1 MSEPLAVVGF
11 ACRYPGAPDA
21 DGFWRL
27 LADGRDALTRFD
39 DAELAARGV
48 PEPLRRNP
56 AYVPVGGLIDDQDR
70 FDPAPFGLSGPEAEL
85 LDPQQRVFLE
95 TAWHALEHAGHAG
108 GREAGVVGTFAGAAL
123 SAYLATNLAHRFDP
137 LGGADPAGSLQL
149 HTGNVAD
156 YLPLRTAHRF
166 GFTGP
171 AIAVGA
177 TCATSLVAVHVAAQ
191 SLLAGEC
198 DTALAG
204 GVSLRV
210 PQGRGY
216 LHVPDGPFSA
226 DGVTRP
232 YSADAR
238 GTVFTQGAGVV
249 VLRRL
254 ADALASGDH
263 VHAVL
268 LGSAVANDGARRAGF
283 TAPSAEGQARTI
295 AEALA
300 VAGVDPAEVSYVEGH
315 GTGTVLGD
323 PIEVQALRRVFGPA
337 GAAWCGLGSVKGTIG
352 HADSAAGIAGFLK
365 TVLALAHRTIPA
377 SLHATPVN
385 PALELDGSPFRIV
398 TETEPWAAD
407 GPRRA
412 GVSSFGIGGTN
423 CHVVLG
429 EAPAPVPAVR
439 DERAQLIVVS
449 AATAE
454 ACRATARALADGLS
468 GDAAGDTADVAH
480 TLALGRKEFPV
491 RAAVSVAPGEDVA
504 AALRAAPVASP
515 RSRAP
520 RIVFGF
526 PGGGAQY
533 AGMAAGLY
541 RDEPVFAEA
550 VDELAAFFPAEVRA
564 VLLDPAHGAARD
576 PGAGLPALF
585 TASVAMAR
593 LLESWDVRP
602 DVVLG
607 HSVGEYAAAVV
618 AGVLSG
624 ADAARLVA
632 ERSRLMTG
640 LDGGGMLAVP
650 LGEAEV
656 HRLLARHP
664 GLDLAAVNAEDACAV
679 SGARA
684 DVERLRDELAADGVR
699 TRWVGVDV
707 AAHSRL
713 VEPAMPALRAV
724 TARLSPRPAELPL
737 VTTLPGS
744 DPADPEHWVRH
755 LRGTVRFAEALDTAC
770 GDDAVLVQVGPG
782 GMLAS
787 LAARRGPSVTTFPR
801 QDEGGDG
808 RAAAL
813 DALGRL
819 WALGAG
825 VSLAAL
831 HRPGRR
837 RLPLPGYAFQRE
849 RYWVA
854 PAPRVTDD
862 ASPREPLQLPVWRQ
876 LPPLPAAAPGVRV
889 VGEGPWADALR
900 AASGEGEP
908 VAVVVAP
915 PGGSGDETRRL
926 ADVVLAYRDLG
937 DLPVL
942 QLTRHGEAVIGTED
956 VDPVAAGVR
965 GLPRVLGQ
973 ETGVRWRTLDVTEV
987 PDARAALA
995 EVADLLSGESAR
1007 ELALRGGKR
1016 WLRQWEH
1023 WRPAPLGELPAAP
1036 VVVVTGGLGNVGRAL
1051 ARRLLD
1057 DGPAHVVLAS
1067 RNPRPVPGV
1076 RVEAVDVTDAAAV
1089 AALLDRVIEEHGR
1102 IDLLVHAPVV
1112 VELATL
1118 SEVDDETVLR
1128 SLAPKVA
1135 GVVALRSAVEGRPVR
1150 TVLLM
1155 SSAAGTI
1162 GGFGLGA
1169 YVAASRFVD
1178 GFAHAMR
1185 GSAATWLAVD
1195 WDRWR
1200 FGTEAERASAAELTM
1215 RHALDS
1221 TDALD
1226 ALLRLAAAAEPPAQ
1240 VAVSPAELNSRSR
1253 ALASRTVR
1261 ASDGGAAVTNA
1272 AERLVAAVW
1281 SEALGQEVTSREDD
1295 FFALGGHSLLA
1306 TRVLARLR
1314 DDHGITLRLR
1324 DLLARPT
1331 VAGLAELVSVA
1342 GEPLERPSGEVV
1354 RATGGPFPLTRVQH
1368 AYRVGR
1374 SAGYGLGEVAC
1385 HFYLE
1390 HRAPGLDVERYERAW
1405 NRVIARHEMLRSVV
1419 TADGEN
1425 LVLPEVPVY
1434 RVPVH
1439 DVTEAGLAELRERL
1453 SRRVADPGRW
1463 PLIEA
1468 HVARLPGGEQRV
1480 LLSVDVL
1487 VCDSASYLIV
1497 DRELRALYADPAAEL
1512 PAPATTFADCVAAL
1526 QRRQGSAEHRRAAE
1540 YWLARDLPDAPPLPV
1555 RPAGER
1561 PRFGRRRAVLP
1572 AGRWA
1577 GIRERAAA
1585 AGVTPTAVLLAA
1597 YSDVLAR
1604 WSGSDHFCLTLTV
1617 FDRPA
1622 GHDGIVGEF
1631 SSLLLFETD
1640 RRGVAGFAAR
1650 AAAAQAR
1657 LFDDLDHSAF
1667 SGLEVLAEQARRT
1680 GRQRNVPVVFTGML
1694 GLDRMGGEPHDT
1706 EWLGPV
1712 VHGVSQTPQVWLDHQ
1727 AYERHGELILQWDVA
1742 ETALDA
1748 TEADHAFGEY
1758 VAWLEKLAETD
1769 WATAEPGDDDQ
1780 APATTPSAPRWPSVR
1795 STHPRR
1801 PSVRSTHPRPHWGAR
1816 ADEMGDGRDEPD
1828 GRDGRD
1834 EPAGASAEA
1843 DPIRQALAA
1852 IWGELLDLDPAGLA
1866 PDTSF
1871 LAAGGDSLLAVRMAS
1886 FIRQRLTVVLGPA
1899 EIRAEATLTE
1909 LAAVVRVRSAD
1920 GPAPRALATRVRR
1933 RRDAGE
1939 PFGLLPLQQAYFV
1952 GQQGGWELSYDSAH
1966 VCTDVALS
1974 EVDAERA
1981 PAALADALRRV
1992 TAHQPML
1999 RARILPDGTQ
2009 RLHPDAEIRLDVVDL
2024 RDGGDLL
2031 AIRDRLGTH
2040 GPDPVTGPGLAMC
2053 LVLLPGGRGRLF
2065 TSFSLLVVDGW
2076 SAAVFERELLAY
2088 VADPNT
2094 VLPPLLVDFGDYAT
2108 ALAEIREG
2116 GEWAADRDWWWQRID
2131 TLPAAPDV
2139 PLRTAPRD
2147 VSANLMAAR
2156 ESRLPEWEALR
2167 AECARR
2173 ELTPTAV
2180 LLAAYAVA
2188 LAKAAGQSRF
2198 LLNSLQ
2204 ANRLPLHPDVDRMIG
2219 AFSSTALLGI
2229 DLGDGGA
2236 FTALARGVHRELTE
2250 SLAHNLV
2257 SGVEVAR
2264 EVARRRGSTRPV
2276 APFVFQSTLG
2286 MDAAVGGERPE
2297 TAGPLGRID
2306 VSGYA
2311 QHIRTPQVYFEL
2323 RVFELA
2329 GELVLNVAVVE
2340 DLFGAGLVD
2349 SVFLDVVTR
2358 VRELAAGRGW
2368 DEHVGLSGAVAT
2380 ATATVENRGG
2390 LEAGAPAGPAEQTI
2404 ARLWTDLLG
2413 LSAVDRSDDF
2423 FALGGDSLL
2432 AVRMLG
2438 RLPGPPVPPREFLA
2452 DPTVAGLARALR
2464 ADDAV
2469 AVPLRQGTG
2478 TPLFLLHPSGGD
2490 VLCYTDLTRRLD
2502 VPNPV
2507 VALTDPGL
2515 VDGAGPEGIP
2525 EMVRRYLRV
2534 VRNHQPH
2541 GPYLLGGWSMGGT
2554 VGHELARALRADGE
2568 EVALL
2573 LMIDANSPERIVA
2586 LEGLDADESE
2596 EETRL
2601 RYLRSVELFLGFD
2614 YGDGLAAD
2622 ALRQRLEADGLTL
2635 DGRRF
2640 EVFARHL
2647 RGLAGHHAGP
2657 LDATVP
2663 VLLLRA
2669 GVVSPR
2675 NSRIGMGVDDSF
2687 DEPDLG
2693 WRPYVEGELTVEEVD
2708 AHHYTILH
2716 DPAVAVVAARISAA
2730 LEKTGL

>member
-1 MSEPLAVVGF
+1 MSDPLAVVGF

-27 LADGRDALTRFD
+27 LAEGREALTRFG

-48 PEPLRRNP
+48 PEPVRRNP

-70 FDPAPFGLSGPEAEL
+70 FDPAPFGLSGAEAEL

-108 GREAGVVGTFAGAAL
+108 GRDAGVVGTFAGAAL

-254 ADALASGDH
+254 ADAVASGDH

-337 GAAWCGLGSVKGTIG
+337 EVPWCGLGSVKGSIG

-365 TVLALAHRTIPA
+365 TVLALAHRTLPA

-398 TETEPWAAD
+398 TETEPWTAD

-423 CHVVLG
+423 CHVVL
-429 EAPAPVPAVR
+429 EQAPAPVPAVP
-439 DERAQLIVVS
+439 DSRAQLIVVS
-449 AATAE
+449 AATAD
-454 ACRATARALADGLS
+454 ACRATARALAEGLT
-468 GDAAGDTADVAH
+468 GDTADVAH
-480 TLALGRKEFPV
+480 TLALGRKEFPA
-491 RAAVSVAPGEDVA
+491 RAAVAVTPGEDVA
-504 AALRAAPVASP
+504 AALRAAPVTSP

-533 AGMAAGLY
+533 AGMAAGLH

-576 PGAGLPALF
+576 PGVGLPALF

-593 LLESWDVRP
+593 LLESWGVRP
-602 DVVLG
+602 DAVLG

-618 AGVLSG
+618 AGVLS
-624 ADAARLVA
+624 ASDAARLVA

-650 LGEAEV
+650 LGEAAV
-656 HRLLARHP
+656 LRLLARHP

-684 DVERLRDELAADGVR
+684 DVERLRAELAAGGVR
-699 TRWVGVDV
+699 ARWVGVDV

-724 TARLSPRPAELPL
+724 AARLSPRPAEIPL
-737 VTTLPGS
+737 ISTLPGS

-755 LRGTVRFAEALDTAC
+755 LRGTVRFASALGTAC
-770 GDDAVLVQVGPG
+770 GADAVLVQAGPG

-801 QDEGGDG
+801 PDEGGDG

-819 WALGAG
+819 WTLGAD
-825 VSLAAL
+825 VSLAAP

-837 RLPLPGYAFQRE
+837 RVPLPGYAFQRE
-849 RYWVA
+849 RYWVD

-862 ASPREPLQLPVWRQ
+862 ASPGEPLQLPVWRQ
-876 LPPLPAAAPGVRV
+876 LPPLPAAAPSVRV
-889 VGEGPWADALR
+889 VGDGPWADAVR
-900 AASGEGEP
+900 AASGDGEP

-915 PGGSGDETRRL
+915 PGGSGDGMRRL
-926 ADVVLAYRDLG
+926 AGVVLAYRDLG

-942 QLTRHGEAVIGTED
+942 QLTVHGEAVIGTED

-973 ETGVRWRTLDVTEV
+973 ETGVRWRAVDVTDV
-987 PDARAALA
+987 PDARAVLA
-995 EVADLLSGESAR
+995 EVADLLAGESAQ

-1016 WLRQWEH
+1016 WLRQWES
-1023 WRPAPLGELPAAP
+1023 WRPARSVLPAAP

-1089 AALLDRVIEEHGR
+1089 AALLDKVVEEHGR

-1118 SEVDDETVLR
+1118 SEVDEETVLR

-1135 GVVALRSAVEGRPVR
+1135 GVLALRSAVEGRPVR

-1200 FGTEAERASAAELTM
+1200 FGTEAERESAAELTM

-1221 TDALD
+1221 ADALD
-1226 ALLRLAAAAEPPAQ
+1226 ALLRLAAAEEPPAQ

-1253 ALASRTVR
+1253 ALATRTIR
-1261 ASDGGAAVTNA
+1261 ASTGGPAVTNA
-1272 AERLVAAVW
+1272 AERLVAEVW
-1281 SEALGQEVTSREDD
+1281 SEALGQQVTGRDDD

-1331 VAGLAELVSVA
+1331 VAGLAELLA
-1342 GEPLERPSGEVV
+1342 AADGTFAQPSGEVV

-1368 AYRVGR
+1368 AYWVGR

-1390 HRAPGLDVERYERAW
+1390 HQAPGLDVERYERAW

-1425 LVLPEVPVY
+1425 LVLPEVPGY

-1468 HVARLPGGEQRV
+1468 HVARLPDGEQRV

-1487 VCDSASYLIV
+1487 VCDSASYLIA
-1497 DRELRALYADPAAEL
+1497 DRELRALYDDPDAEL

-1526 QRRQGSAEHRRAAE
+1526 ERRRGSAEHRRAAE
-1540 YWLARDLPDAPPLPV
+1540 YWLARDLPAAPPLPV
-1555 RPAGER
+1555 RAPGER

-1572 AGRWA
+1572 AQRWA

-1597 YSDVLAR
+1597 YADVLAG

-1622 GHDGIVGEF
+1622 LHEDVDGIVGEF
-1631 SSLLLFETD
+1631 SSLLLFEAD
-1640 RRGVAGFAAR
+1640 RRGLTGFAAR

-1694 GLDRMGGEPHDT
+1694 GLDTLGGTPHDT

-1727 AYERHGELILQWDVA
+1727 AYERNGELILQWDVA
-1742 ETALDA
+1742 ETSLDPA
-1748 TEADHAFGEY
+1748 EADDAFAAY
-1758 VAWLEKLAETD
+1758 VAWLDKLAETD
-1769 WATAEPGDDDQ
+1769 WAA
-1780 APATTPSAPRWPSVR
+1780 PSAPMWPSVR
-1795 STHPRR
+1795 ETHPRR
-1801 PSVRSTHPRPHWGAR
+1801 PSVRLTHPRPPWGAR
-1816 ADEMGDGRDEPD
+1816 CGEVGDEPFD
-1828 GRDGRD
+1828 L
-1834 EPAGASAEA
+1834 PAGKG
-1843 DPIRQALAA
+1843 DPVLRALAA
-1852 IWGELLDLDPAGLA
+1852 IWGELLDLDPAA
-1866 PDTSF
+1866 ISPDTSF

-1886 FIRQRLTVVLGPA
+1886 FIRQRLTVVLAPA
-1899 EIRAEATLTE
+1899 EIRAEATLSE

-1933 RRDAGE
+1933 RLDAAE

-1952 GQQGGWELSYDSAH
+1952 GQHGGWELSYDSAH

-1974 EVDAERA
+1974 EVDADRA

-1999 RARILPDGTQ
+1999 RARVLPDGTQ
-2009 RLHPDAEIRLDVVDL
+2009 RLHPDAEIHLDVVDL
-2024 RDGGDLL
+2024 RDGPAGDLL
-2031 AIRDRLGTH
+2031 AIRDRLGTD

-2065 TSFSLLVVDGW
+2065 TSFSLLVMDGW

-2108 ALAEIREG
+2108 ALAEIRAG
-2116 GEWAADRDWWWQRID
+2116 DEWAADRDWWWARLD

-2139 PLRTAPRD
+2139 PLRAEPHA

-2188 LAKAAGQSRF
+2188 LANAAGQSRF
-2198 LLNSLQ
+2198 LLTSLQ

-2236 FTALARGVHRELTE
+2236 FTDLARGVHRELTQ
-2250 SLAHNLV
+2250 SLAHGLV

-2264 EVARRRGSTRPV
+2264 ELARRRGSTRPV

-2286 MDAAVGGERPE
+2286 MDAVVGGERPE

-2306 VSGYA
+2306 VSDYA
-2311 QHIRTPQVYFEL
+2311 QHIRTPQVHFEL

-2340 DLFGAGLVD
+2340 DLFGAALVD
-2349 SVFLDVVTR
+2349 RVFVDVVTR

-2368 DEHVGLSGAVAT
+2368 DEHVSLSGAAAV
-2380 ATATVENRGG
+2380 ATVEARGG
-2390 LEAGAPAGPAEQTI
+2390 LEAGAPAGETEEAI

-2413 LSAVDRSDDF
+2413 LSISDRSDDF

-2438 RLPGPPVPPREFLA
+2438 RLPGPPVPPRVFLA

-2469 AVPLRQGTG
+2469 AVPLKQGTG

-2490 VLCYTDLTRRLD
+2490 VLCYTGLARRLD

-2525 EMVRRYLRV
+2525 EMVRRYQRV

-2586 LEGLDADESE
+2586 LEGLDADEGE

-2601 RYLRSVELFLGFD
+2601 RYLRSVESFLGFD
-2614 YGDGLAAD
+2614 YGDGLGAE
-2622 ALRQRLEADGLTL
+2622 ALRRRLEADGLTVVE
-2635 DGRRF
+2635 RRF

-2647 RGLAGHHAGP
+2647 RGLAEHHAGP
-2657 LDATVP
+2657 LDETVP

-2669 GVVSPR
+2669 GVVAPR

-2687 DEPDLG
+2687 DEPELG
-2693 WRPYVEGELTVEEVD
+2693 WRPYVAGELTVEEID

-2716 DPAVAVVAARISAA
+2716 DPAVATVASRISAA